1 MSATYRAVKYLID
14 LGPVIIIP
22 ALLFIIGL
30 FTTRNIFKNLRNCLF
45 IFLGMTGV
53 ALLITMFVNFF
64 EPLTNTILIN
74 SLKEYEIIDTGWTL
88 TGILFL
94 NSPLLLYI
102 ILGVLSLNLI
112 MLLFRFTRTINIDLW
127 GYWSFLL
134 VGAII
139 YAITEVQWIAVLISI
154 IVAAIT
160 FSLADIYASHI
171 ESYYGIRGIS
181 NTQAHI
187 ICWAPISHAVNAVMN
202 KLPFVKRLHLF
213 YCEIHY
219 RLGLLSEPMIFGF
232 LAGFIIGLITR
243 YRTITLN
250 LGTDIL
256 YALSSGL
263 RLSFIMILLP
273 RAVNLLMMGLVPA
286 IDDFRSLIRRRITR
300 RTIYIGLDSIVL
312 VGHPSVIF
320 LSVIIIPLT
329 IYISTLLPGNR
340 VLPSADLVI
349 IPFLVVW
356 AVTVSRGDLIRSFIS
371 AVIIIP
377 PLLWIT
383 TDMSQFFTSY
393 LIKYEFELVEGYS
406 GVSSMGA
413 SSNIFF
419 WVLLQIIKPIVNL
432 FS

>member
-1 MSATYRAVKYLID
+1 MSATYRAAKYLID
-14 LGPVIIIP
+14 LGPVIILP
-22 ALLFIIGL
+22 ALLFMIGL

-45 IFLGMTGV
+45 IFLGMTGI

-64 EPLTNTILIN
+64 EPLSNTILIN
-74 SLKEYEIIDTGWTL
+74 SLKEYEIIDAGWTL
-88 TGILFL
+88 TEIVFL
-94 NSPLLLYI
+94 NSSLLLYI
-102 ILGVLSLNLI
+102 ILGVFSLNLI
-112 MLLFRFTRTINIDLW
+112 MLLLRLTRTINIDLW
-127 GYWSFLL
+127 GYWNFLL
-134 VGAII
+134 AGAII

-181 NTQAHI
+181 NTQSHI
-187 ICWAPISHAVNAVMN
+187 ICWAPISHLVNAVMN
-202 KLPFVKRLHLF
+202 KIPFIKKLHLF

-219 RLGLLSEPMIFGF
+219 KLGFLSEPMIFGF

-286 IDDFRSLIRRRITR
+286 IDNLRSLIRRRITR
-300 RTIYIGLDSIVL
+300 RTIYIGIDSIVL
-312 VGHPSVIF
+312 VGHPSVIV

-329 IYISTLLPGNR
+329 IFISTLLPGNR

-356 AVTVSRGDLIRSFIS
+356 AVTISRGDLIRSFIS
-371 AVIIIP
+371 AVLIIP
-377 PLLWIT
+377 LVLWIT

-419 WVLLQIIKPIVNL
+419 WVLLQIIIFPPC
-432 FS
+432 